1 MAECG
6 AITSEIHA
14 GQQTMQQRER
24 GRSKQ
29 WFGIKM
35 SLFSH
40 SSPPRTS
47 LRRLTPATEI
57 VAGVCRGP
65 MRWRGLERCI
75 EETLWETPPTVSC
88 NLQGPPRRRLPQPTA
103 PLTPIVGRMCVLARL
118 TTNVRGLSGCL
129 PGVFSTRLQ
138 RLLQS
143 SYRRSLCS
151 SDHIVQ
157 SPEHTSTHS
166 WSFAFSSRPRHA
178 SAQRAPSSPRLRR
191 PPGHVRGTRT
201 SAHRY
206 RCGGD
211 TYVYSTACVF
221 SAEFRLVCLLLPLRS
236 PSQAARTFSPCNGH
250 PSGSVLHGWRLG
262 EISMSQA
269 EAQEG
274 KAPGWRVWDAL
285 QVRTFAYGPPG
296 RRPEL

>member
-1 MAECG
+1 MRANKRCNSVSVHGASSGSVSRCHCSHTQLATAHITASPDPSDGDCG
-6 AITSEIHA
+6 
-14 GQQTMQQRER
+14 RC
-24 GRSKQ
+24 
-29 WFGIKM
+29 
-35 SLFSH
+35 L
-40 SSPPRTS
+40 PRTN
-47 LRRLTPATEI
+47 E
-57 VAGVCRGP
+57 VAGTREV
-65 MRWRGLERCI
+65 
-75 EETLWETPPTVSC
+75 TLWETPPTVSC
-88 NLQGPPRRRLPQPTA
+88 NLQGPHLRRLPQPTA
-103 PLTPIVGRMCVLARL
+103 PLTPIVGRMCVLATL

-166 WSFAFSSRPRHA
+166 WSFAFSFRPRHA
-178 SAQRAPSSPRLRR
+178 SAQRATPSPRLRR

-211 TYVYSTACVF
+211 TYVYLIACVF

-236 PSQAARTFSPCNGH
+236 PSQAARTFSPRNGH